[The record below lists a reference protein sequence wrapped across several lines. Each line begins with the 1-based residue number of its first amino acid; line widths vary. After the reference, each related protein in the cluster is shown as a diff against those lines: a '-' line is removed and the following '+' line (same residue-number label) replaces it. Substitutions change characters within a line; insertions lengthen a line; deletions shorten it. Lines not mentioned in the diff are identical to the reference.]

1 MPVAT
6 DSVRALPY
14 PAITEGNL
22 SFPEGEYLPD
32 VQSDASGHAAHVDH
46 KIENAPFITNAIRA
60 RKAACACIVS
70 IPITGYRKI
79 STNSQGG
86 YSQKI
91 EWAEE
96 VVGQPPILQPLVVL
110 CEEMEHEFTQE
121 DGVHEMWIGRTV
133 ILPKGAKIAI
143 GETLRLASAME
154 SLLSVEKNEDSTDRA
169 QMRVAACTESGFY
182 FKVQVKP
189 DLYDFLQSPG
199 GGNRL
204 RHRHSILVHA
214 VSCCF
219 AILAKD
225 YCDGNVEEENW
236 ESFQN
241 LKILYAE
248 MERQEIKTWDAD
260 DFSPEEAAT
269 VMWPHILPDKEPEN
283 V

>member
-1 MPVAT
+1 MPTAT
-6 DSVRALPY
+6 DSVRAFPY

-22 SFPEGEYLPD
+22 SFPEGEYVPR
-32 VQSDASGHAAHVDH
+32 VQTDASGYAAHVEH
-46 KIENAPFITNAIRA
+46 KIENAPFISNAIREE
-60 RKAACACIVS
+60 KAACACIVA

-79 STNSQGG
+79 FIASKGR

-91 EWAEE
+91 EWDKKA
-96 VVGQPPILQPLVVL
+96 VGQPPILQPLVVL
-110 CEEMEHEFTQE
+110 HDEMEYKFGVE

-154 SLLSVEKNEDSTDRA
+154 SLLSVEKNEDSNDRA
-169 QMRVAACTESGFY
+169 QIRVTPCTESGFY

-189 DLYDFLQSPG
+189 NLYDFLQSPG
-199 GGNRL
+199 GGNRTL
-204 RHRHSILVHA
+204 QRRSILVHA
-214 VSCCF
+214 ISCCF
-219 AILAKD
+219 TILAGD
-225 YCDGNVEEENW
+225 YTDKNAEEDNW

-248 MERQEIKTWDAD
+248 MERQGIKTWDAD
-260 DFSPEEAAT
+260 DFLPEEAAT
-269 VMWPHILPDKEPEN
+269 VMWPHILPCKEAEN